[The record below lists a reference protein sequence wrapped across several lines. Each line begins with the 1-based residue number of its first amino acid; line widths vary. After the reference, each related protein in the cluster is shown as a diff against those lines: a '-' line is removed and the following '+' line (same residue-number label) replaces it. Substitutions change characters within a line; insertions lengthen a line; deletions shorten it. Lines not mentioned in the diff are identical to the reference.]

1 MALPQFTMSELLS
14 AGVHF
19 GHRNFRWN
27 PKLKSYI
34 YGTRNGIHIFDL
46 NQTVPMLYTALAAVE
61 ATVARGGRVLF
72 VGTKKQAQSVSKEA
86 AERSGMYF
94 VNHRWLGGILTNWKT
109 VSQSIKRLKEIEEGF
124 KGSEE
129 AQKQLDALRAAAG
142 DQPVDVVAAA
152 AIKDPMAYLTK
163 KERLMRTRERVNL
176 NRVLGGIMNMAGL
189 PDLVVVFS
197 VHEDKIAVDE
207 AVRLGIPVVGI
218 VDTNADSEGVT
229 YVIPGNDDSHR
240 ALSLY
245 AHLFTDAVL
254 SGIAMQAQLHT
265 AQPQVSTGE
274 GRAPRSKAQTTVT
287 LSKAAKEVAAADEAA
302 ATAAAPAPAAEAT
315 PAVANA

>member
-27 PKLKSYI
+27 PKLRSYI

-46 NQTVPMLYTALAAVE
+46 NQTVPMLYTALAAIE

-72 VGTKKQAQSVSKEA
+72 VGTKKQAQSVAREA

-129 AQKQLDALRAAAG
+129 AQKQIDELKAAAG
-142 DQPVDVVAAA
+142 PDGVVDAVALA
-152 AIKDPMAYLTK
+152 AIKDPMAHLTK

-197 VHEDKIAVDE
+197 VHQDKIAVDE
-207 AVRLGIPVVGI
+207 AVRLGIPVVGV
-218 VDTNADSEGVT
+218 VDSNADAEGVT

-254 SGIAMQAQLHT
+254 SGIALQAQLHS
-265 AQPQVSTGE
+265 AQPQVSSE
-274 GRAPRSKAQTTVT
+274 SRAPRTKAQTTVT
-287 LSKAAKEVAAADEAA
+287 LSKAAKEAVAAEEAA
-302 ATAAAPAPAAEAT
+302 QAPAPAETA
-315 PAVANA
+315 PAANA

>member
-1 MALPQFTMSELLS
+1 MALPQFTMSELLG

-46 NQTVPMLYTALAAVE
+46 NQTVPLLYTALAAIE

-72 VGTKKQAQSVSKEA
+72 VGTKKQAQAVAKEA
-86 AERSGMYF
+86 ADRSGMYY

-129 AQKQLDALRAAAG
+129 AQAAYQAALAAVNG
-142 DQPVDVVAAA
+142 DVNQVDRSSF
-152 AIKDPMAYLTK
+152 KDPMTHLTK

-189 PDLVVVFS
+189 PDLVVVLS
-197 VHEDKIAVDE
+197 VHEDRIAVAE
-207 AVRLGIPVVGI
+207 AVKLGVPVIGI
-218 VDTNADSEGVT
+218 VDTNADPDGVT
-229 YVIPGNDDSHR
+229 YVIPGNDDSAR

-245 AHLFTDAVL
+245 ARLMTDAVL
-254 SGIAMQAQLHT
+254 SGIQMQAALHT
-265 AQPQVSTGE
+265 APQAGVGAESRGP
-274 GRAPRSKAQTTVT
+274 RAKQQATVT
-287 LSKAAKEVAAADEAA
+287 LSKAAQEVATAEAAAEAPAPVAAAATEAA
-302 ATAAAPAPAAEAT
+302 SA
-315 PAVANA
+315 